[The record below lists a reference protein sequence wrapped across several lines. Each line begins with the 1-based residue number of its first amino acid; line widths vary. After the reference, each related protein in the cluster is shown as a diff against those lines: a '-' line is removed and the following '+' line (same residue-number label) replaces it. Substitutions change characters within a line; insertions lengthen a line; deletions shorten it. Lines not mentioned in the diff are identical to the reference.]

1 MKRTNLL
8 LGLSALTV
16 LASCGGDNEPKEIAD
31 LDAIT
36 DLKLGITKK
45 RADIKN
51 YEIATYIK
59 VVEVNNE
66 TKEEKT
72 TSTGEALYR
81 INKDGEMHVYVTS
94 DGNVT
99 ENVYIVK
106 DKTYGKIF
114 YCESKD
120 FFSGEITVIDYKEH
134 AALFNGAYTNTIEGS
149 VSMLESITD
158 ANTVG
163 TLINSFRGSLTE
175 FKSETKYYS
184 SKEDQLTI
192 KVDEV
197 STQKDD
203 DTKNSY
209 EFNYEDSVFKN
220 ATFIHSYSDDHCT
233 RTYEMNFLFRVSD
246 FIKFTLPVG
255 WESHLMPNESE

>member
-8 LGLSALTV
+8 LGLSALMV
-16 LASCGGDNEPKEIAD
+16 LASCGGDNGPKEITD

-36 DLKLGITKK
+36 DLKLDISHK

-51 YEIATYIK
+51 YEITCFFK
-59 VVEVNNE
+59 RVEVNNE
-66 TKEEKT
+66 TKEET
-72 TSTGEALYR
+72 IQAGEALYQT
-81 INKDGEMHVYVTS
+81 NKDGEMHVYVTS
-94 DGNVT
+94 DGRAT

-106 DKTYGKIF
+106 DKTYGKLF
-114 YCESKD
+114 YCEAKD

-149 VSMLESITD
+149 VSIMESITD

-163 TLINSFRGSLTE
+163 TFVEKFRADLTE
-175 FKSETKYYS
+175 FKAETKYFS
-184 SKEDQLTI
+184 EKEGQLTVT
-192 KVDEV
+192 VDEV
-197 STQKDD
+197 STKKDD

-220 ATFIHSYSDDHCT
+220 ATFIHSYSNDQYT
-233 RTYEMNFLFRVSD
+233 LTYEMNFFFRVSD
-246 FIKFTLPVG
+246 SIKFALPVG
-255 WESHLMPNESE
+255 WESHLMPSEAE